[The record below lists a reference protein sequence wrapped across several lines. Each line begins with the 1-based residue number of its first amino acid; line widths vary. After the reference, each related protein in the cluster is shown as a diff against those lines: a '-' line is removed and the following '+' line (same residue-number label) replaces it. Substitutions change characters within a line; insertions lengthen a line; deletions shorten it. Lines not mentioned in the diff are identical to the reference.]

1 MTAEE
6 IEATVNEGVQLFG
19 EMRGMV
25 AEYLAGGVTIDGM
38 PEKLEYKTEDIQALI
53 TQWAAHWVAL
63 KALYNSITP
72 IPGYP

>member
-6 IEATVNEGVQLFG
+6 IENAVNEGAQLFG
-19 EMRGMV
+19 EMKGMV
-25 AEYLAGGVTIDGM
+25 AEYLAGGKTIPGM
-38 PEKLEYKTEDIQALI
+38 PEKLEYKTEDIEELI
-53 TQWAAHWVAL
+53 TQWGAHWVAL